1 MDNEN
6 KIIEMLEN
14 EYKAFLLTKKQ
25 VAKIM
30 GISLSSVDNL
40 LSSDSNKLPEHIKM
54 GDGSRS
60 SIRFSVISVAK
71 FLSKSNEA

>member
-6 KIIEMLEN
+6 KIIEMLEK
-14 EYKAFLLTKKQ
+14 EYKAFLLSKKQ

-40 LSSDSNKLPEHIKM
+40 LSSDSNKLPEYIKM
-54 GDGSRS
+54 GDGLKS
-60 SIRFSVISVAK
+60 SIRFSVVCVAK
-71 FLSKSNEA
+71 FLSRSNEA